1 MTDQLRISAVRFAK
15 QRLLD
20 DADWQEVQF
29 DLLNDDRFQTLF
41 PSAEDGGMVSDED
54 GEAAMSIIR
63 DAEDE
68 IAEDSIPDDDDE
80 ERFGLEPVF
89 GNTDY

>member
-1 MTDQLRISAVRFAK
+1 MSDELRASAVRFAK

-20 DADWQEVQF
+20 DVDWQEVQT
-29 DLLNDDRFQTLF
+29 DLLNESRFAPLF
-41 PSAEDGGMVSDED
+41 PSAPDGGLVSDED
-54 GEAAMSIIR
+54 GAEAMAIVR

-68 IAEDSIPDDDDE
+68 IAENSIPDDDDE
-80 ERFGLEPVF
+80 VRFGLEPIF